1 MTMRWILPLVL
12 VAAVRTRS
20 DAASRNERQR
30 NLRFNGGQ
38 GRFSSFEYGG
48 QLLDNVPENEG
59 FWRTALKQTM
69 SIPLV
74 PDVSVEPS
82 ESPSNDTAV
91 TDAPTLSPT
100 NSTTIE
106 ETDAPT
112 TQATNAP
119 TESPTAQVATP
130 TEAPVVEATILPT
143 ISNASGNDLD
153 EISEWETTGI
163 AVRGRMVDISGDA
176 QRMVV
181 AVDDSHMSVYS
192 AMSGMPVGS
201 DILVPT
207 MEQNDTF
214 LILRSVG
221 ISGDGSRVAMATVSG
236 AMALEDGTRL
246 RRGRVQVFEY
256 SDSSSTWTQ
265 VGSDID
271 GDPNDDFGYSVSLSF
286 DGSRVAAGAP
296 FAPNRRGPGYVKV
309 FEYDGSDWSQLG
321 STLQGPTRLGSGFGF
336 SIELSSDGSTV
347 VVGMPYASSEGLI
360 WLGHVEVH
368 SLSSDGNQW
377 NQLGQALDGTIEYDQ
392 FGIKVAIAK
401 GERDD
406 WTIATTSI
414 SSIGSLR
421 GLVQVYR
428 LHDSSSEWVPL
439 GSPISGIS
447 PENLLGEQM
456 DLRGGGN
463 IVAVGDTGGG
473 DGSSGY
479 IIVQQWNG
487 NEWTIVGTIIRGDMN
502 YLGIHVAI
510 SEDGLLVAGTEQE
523 LATGAYFTSVFAA
536 NFAK

>member
-1 MTMRWILPLVL
+1 
-12 VAAVRTRS
+12 
-20 DAASRNERQR
+20 
-30 NLRFNGGQ
+30 
-38 GRFSSFEYGG
+38 
-48 QLLDNVPENEG
+48 
-59 FWRTALKQTM
+59 
-69 SIPLV
+69 
-74 PDVSVEPS
+74 
-82 ESPSNDTAV
+82 
-91 TDAPTLSPT
+91 
-100 NSTTIE
+100 
-106 ETDAPT
+106 
-112 TQATNAP
+112 
-119 TESPTAQVATP
+119 
-130 TEAPVVEATILPT
+130 
-143 ISNASGNDLD
+143 
-153 EISEWETTGI
+153 
-163 AVRGRMVDISGDA
+163 
-176 QRMVV
+176 
-181 AVDDSHMSVYS
+181 
-192 AMSGMPVGS
+192 
-201 DILVPT
+201 
-207 MEQNDTF
+207 
-214 LILRSVG
+214 
-221 ISGDGSRVAMATVSG
+221 
-236 AMALEDGTRL
+236 
-246 RRGRVQVFEY
+246 
-256 SDSSSTWTQ
+256 
-265 VGSDID
+265 
-271 GDPNDDFGYSVSLSF
+271 
-286 DGSRVAAGAP
+286 
-296 FAPNRRGPGYVKV
+296 
-309 FEYDGSDWSQLG
+309 
-321 STLQGPTRLGSGFGF
+321 LGSGFGF
-336 SIELSSDGSTV
+336 SIELSSDGSAV